1 MSRTIKASVLPPS
14 ERVEASQFATN
25 KVLTAFPSILIFIP
39 ISVIRQYTRPLSL
52 YFLIIGGLLFIREIS
67 PYDPWSQLLPVL
79 LVLSISVFRE
89 TMQELARQQEDRR
102 INSQQTRINRNG
114 AWVDGKWEDV
124 TVGDLVMVASD
135 SPSPADIVMIASST
149 AGNTAYIQ
157 TTNLD
162 GETNYKPRSGIDKAV
177 VVVDMI
183 TTGKSVVDHKPE
195 IIIHTEAPRSDL
207 DWFEGQAVFHV
218 IEADSSTSSLG
229 SSSVASEAT
238 MERLSI
244 RNFIPR
250 EAVVRGTEWVIG
262 VVVFTGLETKVLLG
276 NERPAYKTSKID
288 RMTDRLVFL
297 ILFLQFSLSIFV
309 GLAGGISGSAVP
321 RWWLDIALRS
331 KLARGFLDAIACLIL
346 ITQMIPISLIISL
359 EIAKVYQAKLMEQD
373 IQMPGMRAAS
383 QALND
388 DLGQIGYVLSDKT
401 GTLTSNELVL
411 KVATVA
417 GKPFPDLT
425 SLKSAA
431 KTNPHVAQLIDAL
444 SMCHDVSHNWSS
456 NVLSTDPVGRTK
468 SIMNLKKDAKK
479 YQSKMEA
486 ESSGQITPLDEGVR
500 LPIGMSY
507 CGASPDEICFVKA
520 CAESLGRVLHK
531 RTHAEMAFTD
541 TEKGE
546 LKKKIL
552 RVFEFDNARRRS
564 SIAILTD
571 DRTVTIYTKGSDDGM
586 LPRCRVET
594 EEEKRIMKETE
605 SSLLFYSKQSLRTL
619 VFAQKIIPLPEWER
633 LVVKYAQDEKSLIE
647 EVESGLSL
655 IACTG
660 TEDRLQDGVQG
671 SIQRMRTAGVAV
683 WMITGDKLDT
693 AIEISKSANLIG
705 VGMKISIIDLDSED
719 LAAQQLGALESELSN
734 PNSKV
739 AAVVTGKSIRYY
751 KNDSLKFT
759 KALLRCKSVVVCR
772 STKDQKAQMVEM
784 VQNAV
789 QRNVLVLA
797 IGDGANDVPMIKRAD
812 VGVGIAGKEGR
823 QAAQNADYV
832 ITQFS
837 HLDRL
842 LLFHGRLN
850 YVRTSKMVLYFIFKN
865 LVLCLP
871 FVIHSTIVALYS
883 SSALITSSMG
893 LSFNTF
899 LTALPVFA
907 IGLVERDVSPNDHLV
922 GFNGIKAHELAQS
935 YPYVPSLSELYI
947 FCRKL
952 YVTGRDNHMFG
963 RYACNFLI
971 FKFVFS

>member
-1 MSRTIKASVLPPS
+1 MSRSVRASVVPPS
-14 ERVEASQFATN
+14 ERKETSQYSSN
-25 KVLTAFPSILIFIP
+25 KVLTAFPSLLIFIP
-39 ISVIRQYTRPLSL
+39 ISIIRQYTRPLSL
-52 YFLIIGGLLFIREIS
+52 YFLVIAGLLFIREIS
-67 PYDPWSQLLPVL
+67 PYDPWSQVIPVL

-89 TMQELARQQEDRR
+89 TMQELTRQQEDRR
-102 INSQQTRINRNG
+102 INSQRTRVNRNG
-114 AWVDGKWEDV
+114 SWIEAKWEDV
-124 TVGDLVMVASD
+124 CVGDLVMVASD
-135 SPSPADIVMIASST
+135 APSPADIVMVASST
-149 AGNTAYIQ
+149 SGNTAYIQ

-177 VVVDMI
+177 MAVDMMAS
-183 TTGKSVVDHKPE
+183 GKEVGDQKPE
-195 IIIHTEAPRSDL
+195 IVIHAEAPRSDL
-207 DWFEGQAVFHV
+207 DWFEGQAVFRFV
-218 IEADSSTSSLG
+218 DNSEKTDSPG
-229 SSSVASEAT
+229 SSAASVSPQSGDPT
-238 MERLSI
+238 VERLSI

-262 VVVFTGLETKVLLG
+262 VAIYTGFDTKVLLG

-309 GLAGGISGSAVP
+309 GLAGGISGSAIP
-321 RWWLDIALRS
+321 RWWLDIALRG
-331 KLARGFLDAIACLIL
+331 KLVRGFIDGIACLIL

-359 EIAKVYQAKLMEQD
+359 EIAKVYQAKLMEHD
-373 IQMPGMRAAS
+373 IEMPGMRAAS

-417 GKPFPDLT
+417 GKPYPDLT
-425 SLKSAA
+425 SLRSAA
-431 KTNPHVAQLIDAL
+431 KTNPNVAALIDAL
-444 SMCHDVSHNWSS
+444 SICHDVSPNWSS
-456 NVLSTDPVGRTK
+456 SNTLSSSGDARK
-468 SIMNLKKDAKK
+468 SILNMKQEAKK
-479 YQSKMEA
+479 FKSQMEA
-486 ESSGQITPLDEGVR
+486 ESSGQITPLDEGGR
-500 LPIGMSY
+500 LPTGMSY
-507 CGASPDEICFVKA
+507 CGSSPDEICFVTA
-520 CAESLGRVLHK
+520 CAASLGRVLNK
-531 RTHAEMAFTD
+531 RTHAEMIFTD
-541 TEKGE
+541 SEKGE
-546 LKKKIL
+546 LKREIL

-564 SIAILTD
+564 SIVIQID
-571 DRTVTIYTKGSDDGM
+571 DRTVAIYTKGSDDGM
-586 LPRCRVET
+586 LPRCRAET
-594 EEEKRIMKETE
+594 DEEKRILKETE
-605 SSLLFYSKQSLRTL
+605 TSLSFYSKQSLRTL
-619 VFAQKIIPLPEWER
+619 VFAQKIISLAEWEK
-633 LVVKYAQDEKSLIE
+633 LQQKHTDQAALID
-647 EVESGLSL
+647 EVETNLSL

-705 VGMKISIIDLDSED
+705 LGMELTIIDLDSDELAVERIDD
-719 LAAQQLGALESELSN
+719 LETALSK
-734 PNSKV
+734 PDSKV
-739 AAVVTGKSIRYY
+739 AAVITGKSIRYY
-751 KNDSLKFT
+751 AQSPSRFIN
-759 KALLRCKSVVVCR
+759 ALLRCKSVVVCR

-871 FVIHSTIVALYS
+871 FVIHSTIVAMYS
-883 SSALITSSMG
+883 SSALISSSMG

-922 GFNGIKAHELAQS
+922 GFNGIKAHQLAQA
-935 YPYVPSLSELYI
+935 YPYV
-947 FCRKL
+947 
-952 YVTGRDNHMFG
+952 
-963 RYACNFLI
+963 
-971 FKFVFS
+971 